1 MFEAF
6 AAETGAN
13 GADPGIFASTTTW
26 VAVAFV
32 IVVGFVWVKAKGKV
46 VGALDGRAERIRARL
61 DEARTLR
68 EEAQA
73 LLAEYEHKQKE
84 ALRTADEIVE
94 HARTEAD
101 RMRRQARED
110 LEEAIAR
117 REKQAEER
125 IAQAEAQAVRE
136 VRGEIVDVAIAA
148 ARRLV
153 AERLDQGRQSAL
165 IDAAID
171 DLPARLH

>member
-1 MFEAF
+1 MFEAI
-6 AAETGAN
+6 AAETGAH
-13 GADPGIFASTTTW
+13 GADVGFFGHAETW
-26 VAVAFV
+26 VLVAFV
-32 IVVGFVWVKAKGKV
+32 IVVVFVWVKAKGTV
-46 VGALDGRAERIRARL
+46 TGALDARADRIRDRL

-84 ALRTADEIVE
+84 ALRTADDIVE
-94 HARTEAD
+94 HARAEAD

-110 LEEAIAR
+110 LEAAIAR

-136 VRGEIVDVAIAA
+136 VRAEMVDVAIAA
-148 ARRLV
+148 ARRV
-153 AERLDQGRQSAL
+153 IADRLDERRQAAL

>member
-1 MFEAF
+1 MFEAI

-13 GADPGIFASTTTW
+13 GADVGFFGHAETW
-26 VAVAFV
+26 VLVAFV
-32 IVVGFVWVKAKGKV
+32 IVVAFVWVKAKDKV
-46 VGALDGRAERIRARL
+46 FGALDGRADRIRERL

-84 ALRTADEIVE
+84 ALRTAEEIVD
-94 HARTEAD
+94 HARLEAD

-110 LEEAIAR
+110 LEGAIAR

-125 IAQAEAQAVRE
+125 ITQAEAQAVRE
-136 VRGEIVDVAIAA
+136 VRAEMVDVAISA
-148 ARRLV
+148 ARRV
-153 AERLDQGRQSAL
+153 IADRLDERRQAAL